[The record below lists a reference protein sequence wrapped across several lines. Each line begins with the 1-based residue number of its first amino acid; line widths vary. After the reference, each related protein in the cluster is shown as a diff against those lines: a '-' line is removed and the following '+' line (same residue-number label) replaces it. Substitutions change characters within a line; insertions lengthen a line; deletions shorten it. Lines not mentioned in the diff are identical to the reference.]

1 MTSSY
6 DARLFQFL
14 RCMIIINNQHRRKK
28 MRLFIEDSSGSIKQ
42 LEVNLS
48 SKQLESMLAPLTEEY
63 PENYIIVKT
72 KNFENVK
79 SFLGNQFYFK
89 TQESHIIP
97 ELNTNYMHIPEK
109 LYGIKYIQNILKM
122 IESKFLKKR
131 TYTAVTFQFSPAYG
145 KYRAYPIS
153 SEGMFGLFYQ
163 ENGNCAYSS
172 FQSDLLDFYFLN
184 DEELKAILKFDYIS
198 ERELPKKCPRVTIEL
213 KPQPVNETTI
223 KSMLSFNKMT
233 EIDSDLLSFKKDFYF
248 LAKQKNGNVGMLVTN
263 EVFKNDRSLITKV
276 NASLLSRN
284 KMDADCIKSIE
295 EVNFG
300 DYIEKHKFAK
310 FLVRF

>member
-1 MTSSY
+1 MV
-6 DARLFQFL
+6 
-14 RCMIIINNQHRRKK
+14 IISNQHRRKN
-28 MRLFIEDSSGSIKQ
+28 MRLFIECSSGSIKQ

-63 PENYIIVKT
+63 PENYILVQT
-72 KNFENVK
+72 KNFEKVK

-97 ELNTNYMHIPEK
+97 KLSDNYLHIPAK

-122 IESKFLKKR
+122 LESKFLKKR
-131 TYTAVTFQFSPAYG
+131 TYTAVTFQSSPAHG

-163 ENGNCAYSS
+163 EQGNSAYRS
-172 FQSDLLDFYFLN
+172 FQSDSLDFYFLN
-184 DEELKAILKFDYIS
+184 DVELNAVLKLDYIP
-198 ERELPKKCPRVTIEL
+198 ERELPKECPRVTIEL
-213 KPQPVNETTI
+213 KPKPVNETTI

-233 EIDSDLLSFKKDFYF
+233 EIDTDLLSFKKDFYF
-248 LAKQKNGNVGMLVTN
+248 LAKQKNGTVGMLVTN
-263 EVFKNDRSLITKV
+263 EIFKSNRSLISKV
-276 NASLLSRN
+276 NASLLGRK
-284 KMDADCIKSIE
+284 KMDADCIASLE
-295 EVNFG
+295 EVSFG
-300 DYIEKHKFAK
+300 DYLEKHKFAK